1 MEIILVML
9 WVSLGLVAFALI
21 ALRFSVQ
28 QGEADYSDKLAILP
42 LDDQTK
48 EFKDKEPKDK
58 EAKDTKLL
66 KETKTLNDH

>member
-1 MEIILVML
+1 MEVILVML

-48 EFKDKEPKDK
+48 D
-58 EAKDTKLL
+58 AKDTKDTKSL
-66 KETKTLNDH
+66 KETNTLNDQ